1 MALSEQIEE
10 ARRAADS
17 WQGMYRVAA
26 ARADEAQR
34 ERDELRTQRDEWKR
48 IAHVES
54 QGNHCAWQHKTE
66 QAQALLRRI
75 CDAQLAGDRDGLAA
89 AVRDAL
95 ELLREV
101 R

>member
-1 MALSEQIEE
+1 MRDVGGGPVVEVVDTLAQL
-10 ARRAADS
+10 RAS
-17 WQGMYRVAA
+17 
-26 ARADEAQR
+26 
-34 ERDELRTQRDEWKR
+34 RDEWRR
-48 IAHVES
+48 IAYVES
-54 QGNHCAWQHKTE
+54 QGNHCAWQHK
-66 QAQALLRRI
+66 AGRSQALLRRI